1 MGYKK
6 RRCVTALLL
15 VAVMLF
21 TNVAHHVPVAYA
33 NPEDVTAEADEATVY
48 SDDDTTEAKDDTAEA
63 KDDTTEAKD
72 NATEAGDNTT
82 EAGGGIEKTELRYGE
97 DFKLGSEGTMYWDDN
112 GGTLYHN
119 GSAGAVSVLSGNYT
133 EYRYHFSGDDYP
145 EEFTVIG
152 DNETIALDGVD
163 SDVLY
168 LQMRNTDPASPR
180 FGTKEDIRI
189 VADKTAPTLL
199 IYKNDECID
208 TTTQVQLQIKNG
220 DRLRIVAADTDGSG
234 IARLCYMREEAD
246 ASETV
251 LAQNAGKSVEEEL
264 QLEDGVY
271 DSLIVRAK
279 DNVGEEVSVSL
290 NLLVDTAA
298 PEIMIEAGK
307 DAETYAGDGIYISS
321 AEAEALSVTYRDA
334 NLDVE
339 SIRAD
344 AAAEEINRP
353 AGIDERPYVV
363 TYKVSGSGRLT
374 FSAKDSCGNEAVVE
388 SPYVIL
394 DEAAPVFAEA
404 SVLLHDLL
412 DIASPYGG
420 QYDPAAV
427 NMPLL
432 DFDITEEHLLK
443 VEVSLGSSENCITLE
458 PAASENHVYSY
469 RDVDLSGLE
478 TVVEGTLKIIAYD
491 KAMHKTEYTYGKK
504 VTYIKD
510 AAVLSEPVFTNRTVN
525 RAGRTYL
532 VTENGQADI
541 RFELAVKDLVPELLE
556 LCLFRVDANGVETKV
571 AGFHAGGEHN
581 LTISGGA
588 GAWVVSGSY
597 TFDSSQDGGYILK
610 AYYTDI
616 AQDRIIS
623 AVGTTVYYLDMTPVQ
638 LSVSSPQIP
647 DGTITN
653 QAVMVVYTM
662 RELNPEF
669 SQFSFTYTSTTNSS
683 LHNVADVTLVKPDGS
698 EEDIPISELAARINT
713 PSAWSTKGG
722 VYTLTLIYKE
732 DSAYYTRLTVRDVM
746 DSEAA
751 SDFRFRVDKTAPA
764 ITDVDIKTAYEDKN
778 KSDYS
783 SFDNSAA
790 EVLVQ
795 VQEAIASAENMSIT
809 CVARDDVTGE
819 TETIALGAPKRERDV
834 FTYNFTIKKDFKGT
848 IHFTMQDEVNQ
859 SDTMQLRLANGIIIE
874 SPKTHKEFSEFS
886 ITENGKPNDNGF
898 YNDAISLKLSASD
911 RYSGMKSIEYSLNGK
926 TSHVDFS
933 ENKSIKTSWEKN
945 PVYIEAE
952 KENEGSSVKAS
963 MKIVDN
969 AGHED
974 TVEKTFKL
982 DYTKPQILVSFDNN
996 NSRNE
1001 KYYNQNRTATLTIN
1015 ELNYSSENTKV
1026 TLTKDGITQDITA
1039 AFHTDGTVQTMKDG
1053 TKYKEYIMPLRFEE
1067 DGEYTFRVETI
1078 DLAGNKGVYV
1088 QEQSF
1093 IIDKTV
1099 PVMELTYDNNSPYEE
1114 NYYSRG
1120 RTATLTVTEHN
1131 FQPSDIQVSVDA
1143 RMDGAEITA
1152 PAISAFTTAGD
1163 VHTARISFANEGDYT
1178 ISVSGT
1184 DMAGNTARDIGQQQ
1198 FTVDLTVPEIL
1209 ISGVEENTSYNAKA
1223 APIVTVTDGNYDAE
1237 NVVIEIIG
1245 GRNGQ
1250 VKDITPVVTAAE
1262 HGQSYTYPDLQYV
1275 ESRDDCYVIKATA
1288 TDKAGHQAEA
1298 SVNYRVNRF
1307 GSTYTL
1313 NPSLQRL
1320 VENYYGHAAD
1330 DFSIIETNVDR
1341 LESYEVSY
1349 TLDNEI
1355 VNLVEGVDY
1364 EVVQS
1369 ANQNQWQQ
1377 YEYQFHASGFA
1388 REGVYVLS
1396 VSSVDAAGNVTDN
1409 KAKNV
1414 MLEFCIDNTAP
1425 SCIISGVSEGQR
1437 FAEDEEFH
1445 IGVEVYD
1452 NISVDTV
1459 SVRVNGVEK
1468 YTQADMTDGRLSE
1481 IAIDRDIQEQMI
1493 EVVCTDPAGNER
1505 TEAVRFI
1512 YEGGKPAS
1520 VLGVPGKGMW
1530 WLWLLPVCGLAGVFI
1545 FLARKRKKED
1555 SSAE

>member
-1 MGYKK
+1 
-6 RRCVTALLL
+6 
-15 VAVMLF
+15 
-21 TNVAHHVPVAYA
+21 
-33 NPEDVTAEADEATVY
+33 
-48 SDDDTTEAKDDTAEA
+48 
-63 KDDTTEAKD
+63 
-72 NATEAGDNTT
+72 
-82 EAGGGIEKTELRYGE
+82 
-97 DFKLGSEGTMYWDDN
+97 
-112 GGTLYHN
+112 
-119 GSAGAVSVLSGNYT
+119 
-133 EYRYHFSGDDYP
+133 
-145 EEFTVIG
+145 
-152 DNETIALDGVD
+152 
-163 SDVLY
+163 
-168 LQMRNTDPASPR
+168 
-180 FGTKEDIRI
+180 
-189 VADKTAPTLL
+189 
-199 IYKNDECID
+199 
-208 TTTQVQLQIKNG
+208 
-220 DRLRIVAADTDGSG
+220 
-234 IARLCYMREEAD
+234 
-246 ASETV
+246 
-251 LAQNAGKSVEEEL
+251 
-264 QLEDGVY
+264 
-271 DSLIVRAK
+271 
-279 DNVGEEVSVSL
+279 
-290 NLLVDTAA
+290 
-298 PEIMIEAGK
+298 
-307 DAETYAGDGIYISS
+307 
-321 AEAEALSVTYRDA
+321 
-334 NLDVE
+334 
-339 SIRAD
+339 
-344 AAAEEINRP
+344 
-353 AGIDERPYVV
+353 
-363 TYKVSGSGRLT
+363 
-374 FSAKDSCGNEAVVE
+374 
-388 SPYVIL
+388 
-394 DEAAPVFAEA
+394 
-404 SVLLHDLL
+404 
-412 DIASPYGG
+412 
-420 QYDPAAV
+420 
-427 NMPLL
+427 
-432 DFDITEEHLLK
+432 
-443 VEVSLGSSENCITLE
+443 
-458 PAASENHVYSY
+458 
-469 RDVDLSGLE
+469 
-478 TVVEGTLKIIAYD
+478 
-491 KAMHKTEYTYGKK
+491 
-504 VTYIKD
+504 
-510 AAVLSEPVFTNRTVN
+510 VN
-525 RAGRTYL
+525 RAGMTYL

-541 RFELAVKDLVPELLE
+541 RVDLAVKDLVPELLE
-556 LCLFRVDANGVETKV
+556 VGLFKVDAAGAETKV
-571 AGFHAGGEHN
+571 AGFHVGGEHN
-581 LTISGGA
+581 LTVSGGA
-588 GAWVVSGSY
+588 GAWEVRGNY

-638 LSVSSPQIP
+638 LSVSSPQIS

-653 QAVMVVYTM
+653 QAVTVVYTM

-669 SQFSFTYTSTTNSS
+669 SQFSFTYSSTTNSS
-683 LHNVADVTLVKPDGS
+683 LHNVANVTLVKPDGS

-713 PSAWSTKGG
+713 PSAWSIRGG

-732 DSAYYTRLTVRDVM
+732 DSAYSTRLTVRDVM
-746 DSEAA
+746 DSEAV
-751 SDFRFRVDKTAPA
+751 SDFRFRVDKAAPA
-764 ITDVDIKTAYEDKN
+764 IKNIDIKTAYEDKK

-783 SFDNSAA
+783 KFDNSAA
-790 EVLVQ
+790 EVLLQ
-795 VQEAIASAENMSIT
+795 VEERIASAENMRIT
-809 CVARDDVTGE
+809 CVAKDDLTGE
-819 TETIALGAPKRERDV
+819 TQTIVLGAPKRENDV
-834 FTYNFTIKKDFKGT
+834 FTYDFTIKKDFKGT
-848 IHFTMQDEVNQ
+848 IHFTMRDEVNQ
-859 SDTMQLRLANGIIIE
+859 SDTMQLQLVNGIIIE
-874 SPKTHKEFSEFS
+874 SSKTHKEFSDFS

-898 YNDAISLKLSASD
+898 YNDAISLKLFASD
-911 RYSGMKSIEYSLNGK
+911 TYSGIKSIEYSLSGK

-933 ENKSIKTSWEKN
+933 ENKNIKTSWEKT

-974 TVEKTFKL
+974 IVEKTFKL

-1015 ELNYSSENTKV
+1015 ELNYSSKNTKV
-1026 TLTKDGITQDITA
+1026 TLTKDGITQDITT
-1039 AFHTDGTVQTMKDG
+1039 AFHTDGAVHTMEDG
-1053 TKYKEYIMPLRFEE
+1053 AKYKEYTMPLRFEE

-1093 IIDKTV
+1093 IIDKTM
-1099 PVMELTYDNNSPYEE
+1099 PVMELTYDNNSSYEE

-1120 RTATLTVTEHN
+1120 RTATLTVTERN
-1131 FQPSDIQVSVDA
+1131 FQPSDIQVNVNA
-1143 RMDGAEITA
+1143 RVDGAEIQA
-1152 PAISAFTTAGD
+1152 PNISAFTTTGD

-1178 ISVSGT
+1178 ISASGV

-1198 FTVDLTVPEIL
+1198 FTVDLTAPEIL
-1209 ISGVEENTSYNAKA
+1209 ISGVEENTSYNSKA
-1223 APIVTVTDGNYDAE
+1223 APVVTVTDGNYDAE

-1250 VKDITPVVTAAE
+1250 VKDIAPVVTAAE
-1262 HGQSYTYPDLQYV
+1262 HGQSYAYPDLQYV

-1288 TDKAGHQAEA
+1288 TDKAGHQTEA

-1307 GSTYTL
+1307 GSTYAL

-1369 ANQNQWQQ
+1369 VNQNQWQQ
-1377 YEYQFHASGFA
+1377 YEYQFHASSFT

-1396 VSSVDAAGNVTDN
+1396 VSSVDVAGNVTDN

-1459 SVRVNGVEK
+1459 SVRINGIEK

-1481 IAIDRDIQEQMI
+1481 IAIDRDIQEQTI

-1505 TEAVRFI
+1505 TEAVHFI
-1512 YEGGKPAS
+1512 YEGGRPVAS
-1520 VLGVPGKGMW
+1520 LGVIGRGMQ

-1545 FLARKRKKED
+1545 FLAWKRKRED